1 MEVSFCPVVIFKIQ
15 DKPLY
20 SIPDEEWDVEQFTL
34 LSRMNEFVIKLYW
47 VQITECE
54 DELKEINRQIVFSK
68 RMFFDV
74 NDVIHF
80 GLNWLLIL

>member
-1 MEVSFCPVVIFKIQ
+1 MKISLSPILIFEVQ

-47 VQITECE
+47 VQITEYE
-54 DELKEINRQIVFSK
+54 DEPKEINRQIISSK

-74 NDVIHF
+74 NNVIHLV
-80 GLNWLLIL
+80 LN

>member
-1 MEVSFCPVVIFKIQ
+1 MKISLSPILIFEVQ

-54 DELKEINRQIVFSK
+54 DEPKEINRQIISSK
-68 RMFFDV
+68 RMFFDFD
-74 NDVIHF
+74 DVVHENKF
-80 GLNWLLIL
+80 